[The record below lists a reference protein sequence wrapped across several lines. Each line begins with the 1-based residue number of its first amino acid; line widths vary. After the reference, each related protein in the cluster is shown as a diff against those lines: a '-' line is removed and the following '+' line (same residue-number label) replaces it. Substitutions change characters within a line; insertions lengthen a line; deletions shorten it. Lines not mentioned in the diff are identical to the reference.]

1 MGSSPEGSVGN
12 FTSTS
17 FRKMG
22 CKNISKAGVVL
33 QSLHGGVQH
42 T

>member
-12 FTSTS
+12 LTSTS

-22 CKNISKAGVVL
+22 CKILGKARVIQYDIRVS
-33 QSLHGGVQH
+33 QN